1 MKSSKTNATIHYKLV
16 TFKVY
21 VPLKFPRGVNGP
33 FSESQIHHIGYI
45 SGYIPILSPK
55 VVGVNPHFSWR
66 SSRWITS
73 WAVFNMLIEYWLVLW
88 NHGIFFMTFHWVGNV
103 KIPTDEL
110 TPWFLQRGRLDSTP
124 NQSQPASRRGMNFVW
139 ASFFSMK
146 SHQTPNPMKSHG
158 KFMKVHRKKSH
169 QNFIRSLSSRL
180 ANKNQGDYW
189 LCPDDFLGAEWT
201 RRDMAACWNHLVSWV
216 FWCILD
222 MVSCLKIV

>member
-21 VPLKFPRGVNGP
+21 VPLKFPRGVNCP

-88 NHGIFFMTFHWVGNV
+88 NHGILWLSIQLGMSKSQLTNSLHDFCRGVGLTQP
-103 KIPTDEL
+103 PT
-110 TPWFLQRGRLDSTP
+110 SP
-124 NQSQPASRRGMNFVW
+124 NQHLGAGWISCGHLLSPW
-139 ASFFSMK
+139 
-146 SHQTPNPMKSHG
+146 NPMDNSWKSIG
-158 KFMKVHRKKSH
+158 KKPIYFT
-169 QNFIRSLSSRL
+169 L
-180 ANKNQGDYW
+180 W
-189 LCPDDFLGAEWT
+189 
-201 RRDMAACWNHLVSWV
+201 
-216 FWCILD
+216 
-222 MVSCLKIV
+222 